1 MSDAQDGY
9 CIVVVGAGPAGMA
22 VASQFSKN
30 GHRVIILNRDCK
42 VGGLAE
48 YGIFP
53 SKHRLR
59 TGLQKTYREVLA
71 RPNVFYYGNTSV
83 GRDRDVTVDA
93 LRTLGADAIVF
104 ATGAQGTKTIG
115 VEGDDAKGVFHA
127 KDVVY
132 HYNQLPGFSE
142 RPFDVGQ
149 RVAVIGIGDVMIDIA
164 HWLIR
169 YKKVQEVI
177 AVVRRGPA
185 ERKYNPKETHAV
197 CSNIDKDALS
207 KEFARIKTRLEA
219 VGQNPD
225 QIHADMVGEFKKCDP
240 AVSGTM
246 MRFRFLSSPRRM
258 LVDARNRVRALEV
271 ENTRLEKKGDDTAAK
286 GTGEFEEIRC
296 DSVIFAVGDRVDES
310 VGLPYKNGLFIT
322 NPTPSGNSPDDA
334 WFQVFDDVS
343 GKPLDGVFVTG
354 WARKAS
360 EGLVGIAKRDGEWCV
375 EVVQR
380 YLAGRP
386 LQSPSQIETVHQQL
400 KSLVESR
407 QADVVSKEDLLI
419 LADIEREEASR
430 AGVEEFK
437 YPTNRE
443 MLAAIRRRRMV
454 VNGAECAPA

>member
-1 MSDAQDGY
+1 MNQAQSGH

-22 VASQFSKN
+22 VANQFSKN

-59 TGLQKTYREVLA
+59 TGLQKTYREVLS
-71 RPNVFYYGNTSV
+71 RPNVFYFGNVSV
-83 GRDRDVTVDA
+83 GRNKELTVEE
-93 LRTLGADAIVF
+93 LRGLGADAIVF

-115 VEGDDAKGVFHA
+115 VEGDDAAGVFHA

-132 HYNQLPGFSE
+132 HYNQLPGFSD

-169 YKKVQEVI
+169 FKKVQEVI

-197 CSNIDKDALS
+197 CSNIDKDALVR
-207 KEFARIKTRLEA
+207 EFARIRERLEA

-225 QIHADMVGEFKKCDP
+225 VVHADMVGEFKKCDP
-240 AVSGTM
+240 AISGTM

-258 LVDARNRVRALEV
+258 LVDAQNRVRALEV
-271 ENTRLEKKGDDTAAK
+271 ENTRLERNGDDTAAK
-286 GTGEFEEIRC
+286 GAGTFDEIRC
-296 DSVIFAVGDRVDES
+296 DSVIFAVGDRVDDT
-310 VGLPYKNGLFIT
+310 VGLPYKNGMFIT
-322 NPTPSGNSPDDA
+322 NPIPSGNDPDDA
-334 WFQVFDDVS
+334 LFQVYDEAS
-343 GKPLDGVFVTG
+343 GKPLDGVFVAG

-360 EGLVGIAKRDGEWCV
+360 EGLVGIAKRDGEWCT

-380 YLAGRP
+380 YLANRLP
-386 LQSPSQIETVHQQL
+386 QSGARLGDIDQEL
-400 KSLVESR
+400 KTLLESR
-407 QADVVSKEDLLI
+407 QPDAVTREDLQL
-419 LADIEREEASR
+419 LAEAEREDAAK

-437 YPTNRE
+437 YPTNDE
-443 MLAAIRRRRMV
+443 MLAAIRRRRMLV
-454 VNGAECAPA
+454 SGAECAPA

>member
-1 MSDAQDGY
+1 MNQAQSGH

-22 VASQFSKN
+22 VANQFSKS

-59 TGLQKTYREVLA
+59 TGLQKTYREVLS
-71 RPNVFYYGNTSV
+71 RPNVFYFGNVSV
-83 GRDRDVTVDA
+83 GRNKELTVEE
-93 LRTLGADAIVF
+93 LRGLGADAIVF

-115 VEGDDAKGVFHA
+115 VEGDDAAGVFHA
-127 KDVVY
+127 KDVIY

-169 YKKVQEVI
+169 FKKVQEVI

-197 CSNIDKDALS
+197 CSNIDKDALVR
-207 KEFARIKTRLEA
+207 EIARIRERLEA

-225 QIHADMVGEFKKCDP
+225 VVHADMVGEFKKCDP
-240 AVSGTM
+240 AISGTM

-258 LVDARNRVRALEV
+258 LVDAQNRVRALEV
-271 ENTRLEKKGDDTAAK
+271 ENTRLERNGDDTAAK
-286 GTGEFEEIRC
+286 GAGTFDEIRC
-296 DSVIFAVGDRVDES
+296 DSVIFAVGDRVDDT
-310 VGLPYKNGLFIT
+310 VGLPYKNGMFIT
-322 NPTPSGNSPDDA
+322 NPIPSGNDPDDA
-334 WFQVFDDVS
+334 LFQVYDEAS
-343 GKPLDGVFVTG
+343 GKPLDGVFVAG

-360 EGLVGIAKRDGEWCV
+360 EGLVGIAKRDGEWCT

-380 YLAGRP
+380 YLANRLP
-386 LQSPSQIETVHQQL
+386 QSGARLGNIDQELTTL
-400 KSLVESR
+400 LESR
-407 QADVVSKEDLLI
+407 QPDAVTREDLQL
-419 LADIEREEASR
+419 LAEAEREEAAK

-437 YPTNRE
+437 YPTNDE
-443 MLAAIRRRRMV
+443 MLAAIRRRRMLV
-454 VNGAECAPA
+454 SGAECAPA